1 MAGRNLY
8 RKGVHNSRY
17 ASNTTLNEEF
27 KKNIR
32 SKVCELLSAQIEDQD
47 LDYLLKAMCIASI
60 GNENRCKSKEH
71 ATKKDMIAQLNA
83 MKKLTDDNE
92 LFLALRNCDSRTFE
106 KISQAQT
113 NIISE
118 ILWEKGYFVD
128 IEGCEFKAAPCIE
141 LPKPETSPIYL
152 PMGVAGIRKAVGQ
165 AYIECNKWL
174 DKAGN
179 KNTPH
184 LNQLANECGALWLK
198 YKPNENPD
206 AWRSD
211 DGAHSANVS
220 FAKAVFGMI
229 QIVLGDSRLVELW
242 NGNKKKA

>member
-17 ASNTTLNEEF
+17 ASKAQLNKESL
-27 KKNIR
+27 NDIR
-32 SKVCELLSAQIEDQD
+32 SEVCKLLSAEIEDQD
-47 LDYLLKAMCIASI
+47 FGYFLKAMCIASI
-60 GNENRCKSKEH
+60 GNNNRYTSKEH
-71 ATKKDMIAQLNA
+71 ATKKDMIAQLSA
-83 MKKLTDDNE
+83 MEKLTDDNE
-92 LFLALRNCDSRTFE
+92 LILALRNCDSRTFE

-118 ILWEKGYFVD
+118 ILWEKGRFVD
-128 IEGCEFKAAPCIE
+128 IEGVEFKTPACIE

-152 PMGVAGIRKAVGQ
+152 PMGAAGIRKAVVQ
-165 AYIECNKWL
+165 ACIECQQWC
-174 DKAGN
+174 DKVGN

-184 LNQLANECGALWLK
+184 LNQLANECRALWLK
-198 YKPNENPD
+198 YKPNEKQD

-211 DGAHSANVS
+211 DGAHSTNVD

-229 QIVLGDSRLVELW
+229 AIVLGDSRLVELW